1 MPAMT
6 SDQPSGEAPQ
16 PDGEPPHPDA
26 DDWWGGT
33 VDPPPP
39 ADPPA
44 NPPGTPPTGGESE
57 GGAGGDGGAVES
69 SVAVQTGNGRS
80 RWLLGAAAL
89 AAVAAI
95 GVGVL
100 VTRDDGSTPAATAA
114 ESNANG
120 FPPGGQGPGGF
131 GGGTGGTISEIDAD
145 ASTLVVKTSDGDSVE
160 VTANDDTTISET
172 VEGSVDDLAVDDNVV
187 VVGSAGDDGTIA
199 ADTIVAG
206 GDGGLL
212 GRGGPGGDGQ
222 RPQAPEGGFPEGG
235 FPGGGTP
242 PDRFDPYQG
251 GGPGGFTSGTV
262 ASIDDGTLTVTTA
275 DGETV
280 KVTVSSDTTVQ
291 VQHELSFDDLATGDE
306 VTVIGQSGDDGSVDA
321 VTIRKGD
328 GGFGFG
334 GGGFPGGGNGG
345 SDGTGSDTG
354 DAGDGSTT

>member
-1 MPAMT
+1 MT
-6 SDQPSGEAPQ
+6 SDQPSGEAPR
-16 PDGEPPHPDA
+16 PDGEPPRPDA
-26 DDWWGGT
+26 DDWWEGT
-33 VDPPPP
+33 VTPPPVDP
-39 ADPPA
+39 ATS
-44 NPPGTPPTGGESE
+44 PPGVPPTGGES
-57 GGAGGDGGAVES
+57 AGDGGGAVES

-80 RWLLGAAAL
+80 RWLLGAAAV

-95 GVGVL
+95 GIGVL

-114 ESNANG
+114 ESGANG
-120 FPPGGQGPGGF
+120 FPQGGQGPGGF

-160 VTANDDTTISET
+160 VTAGDDTTISET
-172 VEGSVDDLAVDDNVV
+172 VDGSVDDLAVDDNVI

-206 GDGGLL
+206 GDGGFL
-212 GRGGPGGDGQ
+212 GRGGPDGDGQ

-242 PDRFDPYQG
+242 PDGFDPSQGGGPG
-251 GGPGGFTSGTV
+251 GGPGGFTSGTI
-262 ASIDDGTLTVTTA
+262 ASIDDGSLTVTTA

-280 KVTVSSDTTVQ
+280 QMTVSSETTVQ

-306 VTVIGQSGDDGSVDA
+306 ITVIGQSGDDGSVDA
-321 VTIRKGD
+321 VMIRRGD

-334 GGGFPGGGNGG
+334 GGGFPRGGGNGG
-345 SDGTGSDTG
+345 NGGNGSDTG